1 MSKPILSSV
10 IKADGLAAGK
20 GVIICQTMED
30 AKDALI
36 KCFKDNSFG
45 DAGSVVVIEEFLVG
59 EEVSLFSLVDK
70 NGFVLPLTTAQ
81 DHKKI
86 LEGEKG

>member
-1 MSKPILSSV
+1 
-10 IKADGLAAGK
+10 
-20 GVIICQTMED
+20 MED

-59 EEVSLFSLVDK
+59 EEVSYFHLLIKMD
-70 NGFVLPLTTAQ
+70 LCCHLQ
-81 DHKKI
+81 QHKIIK
-86 LEGEKG
+86 KS

>member
-1 MSKPILSSV
+1 
-10 IKADGLAAGK
+10 
-20 GVIICQTMED
+20 MED

-86 LEGEKG
+86 LEGEKGLNTGGMSLHTCSFYFIK